1 MKENYCNDWLTLRD
15 KRYTLAYESLR
26 RVTTTNECTRITTH
40 LNFVSRFEYLTM
52 FSSSSFPLKQRSRLH
67 FKFISCSLVKME
79 DTQRVMLQYGAA
91 MAHQEVFQQ
100 RIIINQL
107 IRARLRGEEEH
118 PEMAKAAPRETRQFG
133 IYDQL
138 KIEFIKE
145 DPRTFLK
152 SN

>member
-1 MKENYCNDWLTLRD
+1 
-15 KRYTLAYESLR
+15 
-26 RVTTTNECTRITTH
+26 
-40 LNFVSRFEYLTM
+40 
-52 FSSSSFPLKQRSRLH
+52 
-67 FKFISCSLVKME
+67 ME

-152 SN
+152 SNWKVRIRFWEQEAFRPKIQVSSDSTPPEFWYQVFRHAVLLTGPYWNSL